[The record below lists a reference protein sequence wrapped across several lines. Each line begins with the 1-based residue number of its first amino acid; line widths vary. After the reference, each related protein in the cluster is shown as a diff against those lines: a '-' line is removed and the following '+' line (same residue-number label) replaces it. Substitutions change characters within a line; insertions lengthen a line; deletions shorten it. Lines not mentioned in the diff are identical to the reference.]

1 MTLKK
6 NKIWILTSIF
16 LLVAIIPSTFL
27 IFTGATVIVQDESP
41 SIDSTIGDE
50 SVAADFPPHFFI
62 YVGVQGFS
70 ITNGRQPGHR
80 WIERNYIWI
89 NVYIK
94 DEFGDPVDMIY
105 VHIKLTLNTGRTI
118 YLSQKTHSNGWANFE
133 YQNFRWW
140 PFKRG
145 TYKCEIY
152 RVTDYPGSIGHSWNH
167 VLDTVPLIKS
177 TTL

>member
-1 MTLKK
+1 MILKK
-6 NKIWILTSIF
+6 KTCIFASIF
-16 LLVAIIPSTFL
+16 LLVAIVPFSIMVFSGAAIP
-27 IFTGATVIVQDESP
+27 IQEESSNVE
-41 SIDSTIGDE
+41 SISEDGNVDD
-50 SVAADFPPHFFI
+50 AGFPPHFFI

-70 ITNGRQPGHR
+70 ISNGRQPGHR

-89 NVYIK
+89 NVYIE
-94 DEFGDPVDMIY
+94 DEFGAQVDQIY
-105 VHIKLTLNTGRTI
+105 VKIKLTLNTGRTI
-118 YLSQKTHSNGWANFE
+118 YLQQKTHSNGWASFE
-133 YQNFRWW
+133 YNNVRFW

-152 RVTDYPGSIGHSWNH
+152 RVTDFPGPIGHSWNH